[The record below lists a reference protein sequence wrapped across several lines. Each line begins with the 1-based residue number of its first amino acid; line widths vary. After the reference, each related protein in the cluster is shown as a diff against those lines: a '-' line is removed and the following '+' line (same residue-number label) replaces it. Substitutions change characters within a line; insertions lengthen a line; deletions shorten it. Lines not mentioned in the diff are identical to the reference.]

1 MKICSGANFTATNLK
16 TPGPVFAAAARGPVR
31 ITRGGEAF
39 VLLREAQL
47 EEIIADAADP
57 RPKSLADL
65 VAGYD
70 ADSVKARLGGWLADG
85 PAGKEAL

>member
-1 MKICSGANFTATNLK
+1 M
-16 TPGPVFAAAARGPVR
+16 R

-70 ADSVKARLGGWLADG
+70 ADSVKARLGGWLADR